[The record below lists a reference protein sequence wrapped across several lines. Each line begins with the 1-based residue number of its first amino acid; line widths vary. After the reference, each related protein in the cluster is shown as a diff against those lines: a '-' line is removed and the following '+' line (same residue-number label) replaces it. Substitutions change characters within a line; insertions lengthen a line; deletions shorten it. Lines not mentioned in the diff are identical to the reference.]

1 MGTSVRVEF
10 DPLAAVNDQFAVVS
24 LTNDCKAVTSVEAV
38 DDQVT
43 VAI

>member
-1 MGTSVRVEF
+1 MGTSVRAEF

-24 LTNDCKAVTSVEAV
+24 LTNDCKTVTSVEAV